1 MKVWLK
7 IEDGGEFIR
16 IVYYVNLINK
26 FFFTSILKRKKNRK
40 RWRIEGLLV
49 RRKARFTPIKR
60 IIIINRLASF
70 ELENDKIKFD
80 IP

>member
-26 FFFTSILKRKKNRK
+26 FFIASILKRKKNRK
-40 RWRIEGLLV
+40 RWSIEGLLV
-49 RRKARFTPIKR
+49 KRKARFTPIKK

-70 ELENDKIKFD
+70 EIEDDKIKFD